1 MVADNAIVLIDCE
14 NLTAGAQR
22 EALGRWAGAACFEL
36 FGRRAAMAPWR
47 IALTRRGLGVAAEHP
62 VPDDAPDQAADLL
75 MAARA
80 TLAAADGTAV
90 IIASNDKGFDALG
103 PTVRRDGDLGELGL
117 LRLTVSELAGPDG
130 WAAGG
135 GLGDHLRRRFGL
147 ETRGRLPGLA
157 ARAGLS
163 VKRDSRGLW
172 IGGPPGGAAA
182 SESRE
187 RP

>member
-1 MVADNAIVLIDCE
+1 MVADNSIVLIDCE
-14 NLTAGAQR
+14 NLTAHRQR
-22 EALGRWAGAACFEL
+22 EALGRWAGAARFEL

-47 IALTRRGLGVAAEHP
+47 AALARRGLSVAAEHP

-80 TLAAADGTAV
+80 TEAATGGTMV

-103 PTVRRDGDLGELGL
+103 PAVRRDGDLDELGL
-117 LRLTVSELAGPDG
+117 LRLIAAELAGPDG
-130 WAAGG
+130 RAAGG

-157 ARAGLS
+157 VRAGLT
-163 VKRDSRGLW
+163 VKRDARGLW
-172 IGGPPGGAAA
+172 IGGPPDGAAA
-182 SESRE
+182 SEGDDG
-187 RP
+187 P